1 MEELHPVVEML
12 MVYILYKEFDG
23 YKGSTSCSKQRNTVG
38 DIYFFIAFIEYTIG
52 IFPSIPLI
60 CHWPS
65 SPGTVLLKFG

>member
-1 MEELHPVVEML
+1 MEELHPAIEML

-23 YKGSTSCSKQRNTVG
+23 YKGSISCSKQRSAGGVF
-38 DIYFFIAFIEYTIG
+38 YFFIAFTEYTIG
-52 IFPSIPLI
+52 IFPSMPLI